1 MQTGMENCLRMDII
15 NCIAK
20 TNLWIRSMWRVMC
33 KSVGCPSMNCVLA
46 TPPVST
52 CPTAFVSFYPSFR
65 AITNI
70 HWQQSR
76 HQAPHC
82 SKENFSQVRYSQYQ
96 FICGNKIFVVSNI
109 FPQRNVGLSEQCGCC
124 LQEHNGTLPQDKLVK
139 SLNIITLLRYS
150 QSYLFRLTQNIV
162 GSKYS

>member
-1 MQTGMENCLRMDII
+1 MHQDGYKRDFAVQTGLENCLRLDII

-20 TNLWIRSMWRVMC
+20 TNLLNRSMWRVMC
-33 KSVGCPSMNCVLA
+33 KSVGCPSMNCVLPI
-46 TPPVST
+46 TPVST

-82 SKENFSQVRYSQYQ
+82 SKENFSPLRYSQYK
-96 FICGNKIFVVSNI
+96 KIVVIKYLWSQI
-109 FPQRNVGLSEQCGCC
+109 FSRSRMLVCLSSVAAAYRSTM
-124 LQEHNGTLPQDKLVK
+124 EHFPRTSLSSFSISLP
-139 SLNIITLLRYS
+139 
-150 QSYLFRLTQNIV
+150 F
-162 GSKYS
+162 